1 MNRKE
6 LITAMAES
14 AGVTKNVAEKLLGA
28 YTASVMKEVARGGE
42 VSLVGFGKFGS
53 YERAERQGRKPGTTE
68 PITIRAARVPKF
80 SAGAEFKSLVE
91 QRGNE

>member
-1 MNRKE
+1 
-6 LITAMAES
+6 
-14 AGVTKNVAEKLLGA
+14 
-28 YTASVMKEVARGGE
+28 MKEVARGGE

-53 YERAERQGRKPGTTE
+53 YERAERQGRKPGTTQPITK

>member
-1 MNRKE
+1 
-6 LITAMAES
+6 MAES
-14 AGVTKNVAEKLLGA
+14 AGVTKNVAERLLGA
-28 YTASVMKEVARGGE
+28 YTASVMKEVARGGEVSLGE

>member
-14 AGVTKNVAEKLLGA
+14 AGVTKHVAEKLLA
-28 YTASVMKEVARGGE
+28 AFTASVMKEVARGGK

-53 YERAERQGRKPGTTE
+53 YMRAERQGRKPGTTE
-68 PITIRAARVPKF
+68 PITIPAAHVPKF
-80 SAGAEFKSLVE
+80 SAGAEFKSLVG
-91 QRGNE
+91 QRGNG